1 MNVTNKVIVVTGGGS
16 GIGRALVVQLVNQGA
31 RVAAVDLNENT
42 LKETAQLLGQHQEKL
57 SLHIVNVS
65 DRKAVE
71 SLPGEVIAA
80 HGAVDG
86 IINNAGIIQPFVR
99 FHDLTYE
106 AIERVLNVNLYGVI
120 HMIKAF
126 LPHLLERPVGHIVN
140 VSSMGGFFPFPGQT
154 LYGASK
160 AAVKVLTEGLYSELM
175 ETNIRVTVVFPGA
188 IATNIGK
195 NSGIQMPTIANN
207 DTARRFPTTSPENA
221 AETIINGMERNQFQ
235 VYIGN
240 DARLMNWFYRMS
252 PRRATRFMY
261 NRMKTLL
268 PG

>member
-1 MNVTNKVIVVTGGGS
+1 MNVANKVIVVTGGGS
-16 GIGRALVVQLVNQGA
+16 GIGRALVVRLVNAGA
-31 RVAAVDLNENT
+31 RVAAVDLNQNT
-42 LKETAQLLGQHQEKL
+42 LKETAELLGQHQDKL
-57 SLHIVNVS
+57 SLHVVNVS
-65 DRKAVE
+65 DRIVVE
-71 SLPGEVIAA
+71 SLPAEVIAA

-99 FHDLTYE
+99 FNDLTYE
-106 AIERVLNVNLYGVI
+106 AIERVINVNLYGVI

-160 AAVKVLTEGLYSELM
+160 AAVKLLTEGLYSELLA
-175 ETNIRVTVVFPGA
+175 TNVRVTVVFPGA
-188 IATNIGK
+188 IATNIAQ
-195 NSGIQMPTIANN
+195 NSGIQMPASANR
-207 DTARRFPTTSPENA
+207 DSAQRFPTTSPEKA
-221 AETIINGMERNQFQ
+221 AETIVSGMERDQFQ

-240 DARLMNWFYRMS
+240 DARLMNWFYRLS

-268 PG
+268 PN